1 MPKLNSASK
10 HAIVIAVIVVAV
22 AIAAVVAYFVTQG
35 TGDATVESGG
45 ACSVNTDC
53 EGFAFLQ
60 PDSLSCCNGTCQ
72 KLYADWVGIGF
83 CGTDCKGGILD
94 AEGTCYPNPRQVG
107 EPCNVYVTPCDGT
120 VGKIDDLYCCD
131 GTCQAQV
138 ANWAGV
144 GVCPS

>member
-83 CGTDCKGGILD
+83 CGTVFCSGRTRGPQEQFHTI
-94 AEGTCYPNPRQVG
+94 ARRRPGRHRETSSGTPSKRFRTVAGALLNLHHRSLENG
-107 EPCNVYVTPCDGT
+107 EPPC
-120 VGKIDDLYCCD
+120 YF
-131 GTCQAQV
+131 
-138 ANWAGV
+138 
-144 GVCPS
+144 